1 MIAIAV
7 ALLFIAAALFGIAT
21 KQWSIQRPFALVSS
35 LPTMLCLGSFL
46 GLLHNSNS
54 FFFYA
59 SLVCGLLSSLLLTV
73 LGIGLIIFRLNSR
86 APVRKEVLLTV
97 VAGAP
102 MIYAVLK
109 RWF

>member
-1 MIAIAV
+1 MIAITLLFFLSVAAV
-7 ALLFIAAALFGIAT
+7 LAIAANQWTIPRSFALL
-21 KQWSIQRPFALVSS
+21 SI

-59 SLVCGLLSSLLLTV
+59 SLVCGLLSSVLLSA
-73 LGIGLIIFRLNSR
+73 LGIGFIIFRLRSR
-86 APVRKEVLLTV
+86 ASVRKEDLLTL

>member
-1 MIAIAV
+1 MIAIALFFFLSV
-7 ALLFIAAALFGIAT
+7 AAVLAMAA
-21 KQWSIQRPFALVSS
+21 KQWSIHRSFALLSI
-35 LPTMLCLGSFL
+35 LPTMLCVGSFL

-59 SLVCGLLSSLLLTV
+59 SLVCGLLSSVLLSA
-73 LGIGLIIFRLNSR
+73 LGIGFIIFRLRSR

>member
-1 MIAIAV
+1 MIAIT
-7 ALLFIAAALFGIAT
+7 LLFFLSVAAVLAIAAN
-21 KQWSIQRPFALVSS
+21 QWSIPRSFALVSG
-35 LPTMLCLGSFL
+35 LPTILCLGSFV

-54 FFFYA
+54 FLFYA
-59 SLVCGLLSSLLLTV
+59 SVVCGLLSSVLLTA
-73 LGIGLIIFRLNSR
+73 LGIGLIIFRLKSR
-86 APVRKEVLLTV
+86 TPVRKEVLLTV